1 VNKNDMNL
9 NYIYNRTKDIIINP
23 EIEWIKVKNEIEV
36 KTNHVTLILF
46 PFSIILAIGAMIG
59 SVLFNV
65 NNLGTGFNIS
75 SLIIGV
81 NAFLLSFS
89 GTYTSAYILNEL
101 IYNFTKEKD
110 FNTSL
115 SIIIN
120 TLIPYYLFAFLAY
133 IIPQLSIIFTILG
146 LYSVYIFLYAI
157 RKLIRIHSEKI
168 VGFLILSTMI
178 GLIIFFVLKF
188 VLGSIYL
195 FITTLITSV

>member
-1 VNKNDMNL
+1 MNL